1 MSLPRRDGLTRA
13 WPVRRATRTH
23 RRPDVV
29 SGQEGR
35 TQDHAR
41 PEAFVHL
48 TLEATVVVGQ
58 RIEGEVFHQMVETDR
73 NGRRP
78 FQIGSLNRGIE
89 LEGTS
94 GFTEFTSDIFRRNS
108 LDADAQ
114 VVELEYFHMPA
125 EHGWDH
131 RQVGGD

>member
-1 MSLPRRDGLTRA
+1 M
-13 WPVRRATRTH
+13 
-23 RRPDVV
+23 V

-48 TLEATVVVGQ
+48 ALEATVVVRQ
-58 RIEGEVFHQMVETDR
+58 RIEGEVFHQIVETDR

-89 LEGTS
+89 LEDTS
-94 GFTEFTSDIFRRNS
+94 GFIEFTGDIFRRNS
-108 LDADAQ
+108 LDGTRRSSNSSTSTCPPSMAGTI
-114 VVELEYFHMPA
+114 VRSVETSYIP
-125 EHGWDH
+125 G
-131 RQVGGD
+131 